1 MRLVSHAP
9 FVVLVLALFVTSR
22 ARTHVVQPGDSIRAA
37 LAQAQPGDRI
47 TVLPGVYRE
56 GAADA
61 PTALTV
67 TQDDIALVGLSSPG
81 HPVVLQN
88 AGGQSYGLWVSPAD
102 SAEPTADAVGLP
114 CGSSGA
120 TLRGFWLSG
129 FTLQGFHQ
137 DGAHLACVDGFVLTG
152 NVSDGN
158 KVYGLFPVLSRHGV
172 LAANEVM
179 HTGRDAAMYVGQ
191 SDDVL
196 ISGNRVHDNLLG
208 IEVENSRRCT
218 VLGNDVYANTVGLLV
233 HVLPHL
239 LRTTQEHTTVALNQ
253 IHDNNRANT
262 ADREDSLAAF
272 PPGLGILLV
281 GADTTAVSG
290 NHVTRNGSV
299 GLAVVN
305 PCLALMMQGQSCTEF
320 NADPNVDPKP
330 DGNQIVGNVFQG
342 NGTAP
347 PTGSPM
353 DALRAADLLWDGTG
367 EGNCWQF
374 NVFTTSVPP
383 ALPACH

>member
-1 MRLVSHAP
+1 MRLVSRAL
-9 FVVLVLALFVTSR
+9 FIVLVLALLVPPLAR

-56 GAADA
+56 GAAAD

-67 TQDDIALVGLSSPG
+67 TLDGIALVGLSSPG

-88 AGGQSYGLWVSPAD
+88 AGRQSYGLWVSPAD
-102 SAEPTADAVGLP
+102 SAEPTADAVHPP

-120 TLRGFWLSG
+120 TLRGFLLSG
-129 FTLQGFHQ
+129 FTLQGFPQH
-137 DGAHLACVDGFVLTG
+137 GAHLACVDGFALIG
-152 NVSDGN
+152 NVSEGN
-158 KVYGLFPVLSRHGV
+158 EVYGLFPVLSRHGV
-172 LAANEVM
+172 LAGNEVM
-179 HTGRDAAMYVGQ
+179 HTGLDAALYVGQ

-208 IEVENSRRCT
+208 IEIENSRRCT
-218 VLGNDVYANTVGLLV
+218 VLGNDVSANTVGLLI

-239 LRTTQEHTTVALNQ
+239 LRTTQEDTTVALNK

-262 ADREDSLAAF
+262 ADPEDQVAAF
-272 PPGLGILLV
+272 PPGIGILLV
-281 GADTTAVSG
+281 GADTTTVSG
-290 NHVTRNGSV
+290 NHVTRNGSL
-299 GLAVVN
+299 GLGVVN
-305 PCLALMMQGQSCTEF
+305 PCLGRSCDGF
-320 NADPNVDPKP
+320 NVDPNP
-330 DGNQIVGNVFQG
+330 DGNRIVGNVIQG

-347 PTGSPM
+347 PTSSPM
-353 DALRAADLLWDGTG
+353 AALQPADLLWDGTG
-367 EGNCWQF
+367 EDNCWQF

>member
-1 MRLVSHAP
+1 MRLVSRAL
-9 FVVLVLALFVTSR
+9 FIVLVLTPLVPPLAR

-56 GAADA
+56 GAAAD

-67 TQDDIALVGLSSPG
+67 TLDGIALVGLSSPG

-102 SAEPTADAVGLP
+102 SAEPTADAVHPP

-120 TLRGFWLSG
+120 TLRGFLLSG
-129 FTLQGFHQ
+129 FTLQGFPQH
-137 DGAHLACVDGFVLTG
+137 GAHLACVDGFALIG
-152 NVSDGN
+152 NVSEGN
-158 KVYGLFPVLSRHGV
+158 EVYGLFPVLSRHGV
-172 LAANEVM
+172 LAGNEVM
-179 HTGRDAAMYVGQ
+179 HTGLDAALYVGQ

-208 IEVENSRRCT
+208 IEIENSRRCT
-218 VLGNDVYANTVGLLV
+218 VLGNDVSANTVGLLI

-239 LRTTQEHTTVALNQ
+239 LRTTQEDTTVALNK

-262 ADREDSLAAF
+262 ADPEDQVAAF
-272 PPGLGILLV
+272 PPGIGILLV
-281 GADTTAVSG
+281 GADTTTVSG
-290 NHVTRNGSV
+290 NHVTRNGSL
-299 GLAVVN
+299 GLGVVN
-305 PCLALMMQGQSCTEF
+305 PCLGRSCDGF
-320 NADPNVDPKP
+320 NVDPNP
-330 DGNQIVGNVFQG
+330 DGNRIVGNVIQG
-342 NGTAP
+342 NGTAL
-347 PTGSPM
+347 PTSSPM
-353 DALRAADLLWDGTG
+353 AALRPADLLWDGTG
-367 EGNCWQF
+367 EDNCWQF

>member
-1 MRLVSHAP
+1 M
-9 FVVLVLALFVTSR
+9 ALELLMPSIAR

-56 GAADA
+56 GAAAD

-67 TQDDIALVGLSSPG
+67 TLDGIALVGLSSPG

-102 SAEPTADAVGLP
+102 SAEPTADAVRPP

-120 TLRGFWLSG
+120 TLRGFLLAG
-129 FTLQGFHQ
+129 FTLQGFPQH
-137 DGAHLACVDGFVLTG
+137 GAHLACVEGFALIG
-152 NVSDGN
+152 NVSDHN
-158 KVYGLFPVLSRHGV
+158 DVYGLFPVLSRHGV
-172 LAANEVM
+172 LANNEVM
-179 HTGRDAAMYVGQ
+179 HTGRDAALYVGQ

-208 IEVENSRRCT
+208 IEIENSRRCT
-218 VLGNDVYANTVGLLV
+218 VLGNDVSANTVGLLV
-233 HVLPHL
+233 HVLRHL
-239 LRTTQEHTTVALNQ
+239 LRTTQEDTTVALNKV
-253 IHDNNRANT
+253 HDNNRRNT
-262 ADREDSLAAF
+262 ADPEDAVAAF
-272 PPGLGILLV
+272 PPGIGILLV
-281 GADTTAVSG
+281 GADTTTVSG
-290 NHVTRNGSV
+290 NHVTRNGSL
-299 GLAVVN
+299 GLGVVS
-305 PCLALMMQGQSCTEF
+305 PCLGQDCAGF
-320 NADPNVDPKP
+320 DVDPNP
-330 DGNQIVGNVFQG
+330 DGNRIVGNVIQG

-347 PTGSPM
+347 PPSSPM
-353 DALRAADLLWDGTG
+353 AALRPADLLWDGTG
-367 EGNCWQF
+367 EDNCWQF

>member
-1 MRLVSHAP
+1 MRLVSRAL
-9 FVVLVLALFVTSR
+9 FIVLVLALLVPPLAG

-56 GAADA
+56 GAAAD

-67 TQDDIALVGLSSPG
+67 TLDGIALVGLSSPG

-102 SAEPTADAVGLP
+102 SAEPPVAGPRPP

-120 TLRGFWLSG
+120 TLRGFLLSG

-137 DGAHLACVDGFVLTG
+137 HGAHLACVDGFALIG

-158 KVYGLFPVLSRHGV
+158 DVYGLFPVLSRHGV
-172 LAANEVM
+172 LANNEVM
-179 HTGRDAAMYVGQ
+179 HTGLDAALYVGQ

-218 VLGNDVYANTVGLLV
+218 VLGNDVSANTVGLLV

-239 LRTTQEHTTVALNQ
+239 LRTTQEHTTVALNKV
-253 IHDNNRANT
+253 HDNNRVNT
-262 ADREDSLAAF
+262 ADPEDAVAAF
-272 PPGLGILLV
+272 PPGIGILLV
-281 GADTTAVSG
+281 GADTTTVSG
-290 NHVTRNGSV
+290 NHVTRNGSL
-299 GLAVVN
+299 GLGVVS
-305 PCLALMMQGQSCTEF
+305 PCLGQDCAGF
-320 NADPNVDPKP
+320 DVDPNP
-330 DGNQIVGNVFQG
+330 DGNRIVGNVIQG

-347 PTGSPM
+347 PPGSPM
-353 DALRAADLLWDGTG
+353 AALRPADLLWDGTG
-367 EGNCWQF
+367 EDNCWQF

-383 ALPACH
+383 ALPACP

>member
-1 MRLVSHAP
+1 MRLVSRAL
-9 FVVLVLALFVTSR
+9 FIVLVLALLVPPLAR

-56 GAADA
+56 GAAAD

-67 TQDDIALVGLSSPG
+67 TLDGIALVGLSSPG

-88 AGGQSYGLWVSPAD
+88 AGDQSYGLWVSPAD
-102 SAEPTADAVGLP
+102 SAEPTADA
-114 CGSSGA
+114 
-120 TLRGFWLSG
+120 
-129 FTLQGFHQ
+129 TLQGFPQH
-137 DGAHLACVDGFVLTG
+137 GAHLACVDGFALIG
-152 NVSDGN
+152 NVSDHN
-158 KVYGLFPVLSRHGV
+158 AVYGLFPVLSRHGV
-172 LAANEVM
+172 LAGNEVM
-179 HTGRDAAMYVGQ
+179 HTGLDAALYVGQ

-218 VLGNDVYANTVGLLV
+218 VLGNDVSANTVGLLI

-239 LRTTQEHTTVALNQ
+239 LRTTQEDTTVALNK

-262 ADREDSLAAF
+262 ADPEDQVAAF
-272 PPGLGILLV
+272 PPGIGILLV
-281 GADTTAVSG
+281 GADTTTVSG
-290 NHVTRNGSV
+290 NHVTRNSSL
-299 GLAVVN
+299 GLGVVN
-305 PCLALMMQGQSCTEF
+305 LCLGQDCAGF
-320 NADPNVDPKP
+320 DVDPNP
-330 DGNQIVGNVFQG
+330 DGNRIVGNVIQG

-347 PTGSPM
+347 PTASPA
-353 DALRAADLLWDGTG
+353 DALRPADLLWDGTG
-367 EGNCWQF
+367 QDNCWQF